1 MAHSQCLIFKCCQR
15 KFLAKI
21 VPLPLLRSDDD
32 ACCAMS
38 LMYSDVTQRWPSS
51 HFHMPAVQKQAKDA
65 TFDQRNFG
73 APSKAEQRPNAY
85 IPENLG
91 IPKPYGNYAPFKPS
105 EAGSTMRHMRT
116 PQPKPV
122 VI

>member
-1 MAHSQCLIFKCCQR
+1 MARSQR
-15 KFLAKI
+15 
-21 VPLPLLRSDDD
+21 LPPEHGQLEFFANIISCALLRTNGY

-38 LMYSDVTQRWPSS
+38 SHHLDVTHQWPFS
-51 HFHMPAVQKQAKDA
+51 HFHMLAVQKQAKDA

-105 EAGSTMRHMRT
+105 EPGSTMRHMRI